1 MLTVG
6 VEEEFLLLEPD
17 GAVAPVSETALG
29 MTEGDERVKPEYTA
43 YQLETVSGVHT
54 RLDRLHD
61 ELAELRWIAS
71 NAAGVAGARL
81 VAAGAPPFRRGPFE
95 ALTDDPRYLELAD
108 RYPGATLAAAGTCG
122 CHVHVGV
129 ADRDLAVGVLGRLRP
144 WLAPL
149 LALTANSPYAD
160 GTDSGYGSVRY
171 EARRQWPTFRAPDV
185 WADAEDYD
193 RAIEAL
199 IAGGTALDVGGVHLL
214 ARLSGRFPTIEIR
227 VADTCLGVSDTV
239 VFAGIVRA
247 LVATLI
253 EDVRQARP
261 VGSLSAAEVEDG
273 LVAAARHGLVGRG
286 PQPPGRPRG
295 PQPPGRPPVEIAD
308 QLRLLLRKITP
319 ALGESGD
326 AVAVHN
332 RLGWLCRYGT
342 GAERQR
348 SLLQRDPRPEA
359 FVSALAEHTAPRAAA
374 GRSLAWAI

>member
-17 GAVAPVSETALG
+17 GAVAPVSGGVLG
-29 MTEGDERVKPEYTA
+29 VTEGDERVKPEYTA

-71 NAAGVAGARL
+71 NAAERTGALL
-81 VAAGAPPFRRGPFE
+81 VAAGAPPFRRGPLE
-95 ALTDDPRYLELAD
+95 AVTDDPRYRELAD
-108 RYPGATLAAAGTCG
+108 RYPSATLAAAGTCG

-160 GTDSGYGSVRY
+160 GADSGYGSIRY
-171 EARRQWPTFRAPDV
+171 EARRQWPTFRAPEV

-193 RAIEAL
+193 RAIKAL
-199 IAGGTALDVGGVHLL
+199 IADGTALDVGGVHLL
-214 ARLSGRFPTIEIR
+214 ARLSGRYPTIEIR
-227 VADTCLGVSDTV
+227 VADTCLSVTDTV

-253 EDVRQARP
+253 EDVRYARP
-261 VGSLSAAEVEDG
+261 VDAMSAAEVEDG
-273 LVAAARHGLVGRG
+273 LAAAARHGLVV
-286 PQPPGRPRG
+286 RG
-295 PQPPGRPPVEIAD
+295 PQPPGRPPVAIAD
-308 QLRLLLRKITP
+308 QLRVLLRKITP

-326 AVAVHN
+326 AVAVHS
-332 RLGWLCRYGT
+332 RLGWLCRHGT

-348 SLLQRDPRPEA
+348 SLLQSDPRPDA
-359 FVSALAEHTAPRAAA
+359 FVNALAEHTAPRPATARA
-374 GRSLAWAI
+374 LAWAI

>member
-17 GAVAPVSETALG
+17 GAVAPVSAGVLG
-29 MTEGDERVKPEYTA
+29 VTDGDERVHHEYTA

-54 RLDRLHD
+54 RLDQLHD

-71 NAAGVAGARL
+71 HAAGLAGARL
-81 VAAGAPPFRRGPFE
+81 VAAGAPPFRRGPLD
-95 ALTDDPRYLELAD
+95 ALTDDPRYRQLAD
-108 RYPGATLAAAGTCG
+108 RFPNATMAAAGTCG

-149 LALTANSPYAD
+149 LALTANSPCAD
-160 GTDSGYGSVRY
+160 GADSGYGSVRY
-171 EARRQWPTFRAPDV
+171 EARRQWPTFRAPEV

-199 IAGGTALDVGGVHLL
+199 ISDGTALDIGGVHLL
-214 ARLSGRFPTIEIR
+214 ARLSGRYPTIEIR
-227 VADTCLGVSDTV
+227 IADTCLSVTDTV

-253 EDVRQARP
+253 EDVRREHP
-261 VGSLSAAEVEDG
+261 VERHTAAEIEEG
-273 LVAAARHGLVGRG
+273 LSAAARHGLVVRG
-286 PQPPGRPRG
+286 PQPPGK
-295 PQPPGRPPVEIAD
+295 PPVTIAD
-308 QLRLLLRKITP
+308 QLRVLLRKITP
-319 ALGESGD
+319 ALGETGD
-326 AVAVHN
+326 AVAVHS
-332 RLGWLCRYGT
+332 RLGWLCRHGT

-348 SLLQRDPRPEA
+348 SLLLHDPRPEA
-359 FVSALAEHTAPRAAA
+359 FVSALADHTAPRPTTA
-374 GRSLAWAI
+374 RKLAWAA